1 MLRNFITRIKELF
14 LKGAFHLG
22 LDLLVFICIL
32 LSKLGFLEIIFG
44 GIIIEL
50 CLNQLWSYRIS
61 MKEIFISH
69 IYEKEGKEF
78 NKEYYDL
85 FGVHF

>member
-32 LSKLGFLEIIFG
+32 LSK
-44 GIIIEL
+44 
-50 CLNQLWSYRIS
+50 
-61 MKEIFISH
+61 
-69 IYEKEGKEF
+69 
-78 NKEYYDL
+78 
-85 FGVHF
+85 

>member
-1 MLRNFITRIKELF
+1 MLRNFITRIKALF

-50 CLNQLWSYRIS
+50 CLNQYGLI
-61 MKEIFISH
+61 E
-69 IYEKEGKEF
+69 
-78 NKEYYDL
+78 L
-85 FGVHF
+85 V

>member
-14 LKGAFHLG
+14 FSLG

-50 CLNQLWSYRIS
+50 CLNQYGLI
-61 MKEIFISH
+61 E
-69 IYEKEGKEF
+69 
-78 NKEYYDL
+78 L
-85 FGVHF
+85 V